1 MCVFSLSNNYF
12 RSESRALSQWIQMR
26 VGFGILWNV
35 DYLILTFIHFR
46 QRNLIVSGSLVLCR
60 LRMYRHIQNTS
71 FTSAWSFWYSILKS
85 IRAIFNKNMHMF
97 RVVPPPSSI
106 SFFIKIHLFVCCVYV
121 CVCLQVHVMVS
132 WCACCHPRAMWG
144 SWHSLPAICALGI
157 KLRLPGL
164 AVSSLTHWATSSV
177 PLSSIS

>member
-26 VGFGILWNV
+26 IGFGILWNV

-46 QRNLIVSGSLVLCR
+46 QRNLIVSGSLVLGR
-60 LRMYRHIQNTS
+60 LYRRIQNTS
-71 FTSAWSFWYSILKS
+71 FTSGRSFWYSILKS
-85 IRAIFNKNMHMF
+85 IRAIFNKNRQML

-106 SFFIKIHLFVCCVYV
+106 SFFLLRYICFVLCVYV
-121 CVCLQVHVMVS
+121 CVCLQVHGMVS
-132 WCACCHPRAMWG
+132 WCACHHPRAMWG
-144 SWHSLPAICALGI
+144 SWHSLPAIWTLGI
-157 KLRLPGL
+157 KLRLSGL

-177 PLSSIS
+177 PLSSTS